1 MSDTSTLYKEGEKLR
16 DEGKYAEAVEK
27 FKAVLAEKPD
37 HVLSHMAL
45 AVTYGNLNN
54 FDEACH
60 HAEMACQL
68 EPNEPFNFTA
78 LSVTYQKAF
87 EATRDP
93 KYIEK
98 AEQAKHHSD
107 VSRGGM

>member
-1 MSDTSTLYKEGEKLR
+1 MSETSALYSEGEKLR

-27 FKAVLAEKPD
+27 FKAVLAVKPE

-45 AVTYGNLNN
+45 AVTYGNLNDFEN
-54 FDEACH
+54 ACY
-60 HAEMACQL
+60 HAETACQL

-87 EATRDP
+87 EVTRDP